1 MTQAELKQAESVR
14 NADEAEKLASTD
26 HTDHEDDHEHEHA
39 LNWRKLNRVLF
50 VAAAAAAI
58 WFLGGARNP
67 YVTGI
72 GVICTI
78 VGGFPIFHE
87 AYENIVQRRMTMEL
101 SMAIAIVAALAI
113 REIFT
118 ALVITLFVLVAEIL
132 EGLTVGRGRTA
143 IRHLVGLLPTTAT
156 VRRNESW
163 QDVETKEIAVGEIVL
178 VKPGTRIPVD
188 GVVVGGH
195 SFVDQAPITGESMP
209 AEKSTGTSVYAGTI
223 NQSGALEIRV
233 DRMGRDTT
241 FGKIIDA
248 VERAEKSRAPI
259 QGIADRLAGYL
270 VYFALGAAA
279 LTFLITHN
287 VRSTISVVIVAGA
300 CGIAA
305 GTPLAILAG
314 IGRSAQLGSIIK
326 GGLYL
331 ESLATVDTILLDK
344 TGTLTYGT
352 PEVVEVSPVE
362 GVPFASLLQA
372 AVTAE
377 SRSEHPVANAILKKA
392 SNLGI
397 SREEPESF
405 EYTPGKGIVAA
416 RRGIEI
422 IVGNRLFLE
431 GHRITLPTSA
441 ISRTDSEIFVARE
454 GKFLGTLLVADTLRP
469 EATKAIADLK
479 SMGLKT
485 VLLTGDS
492 KAVAEDIG
500 GKLGV
505 DEIAA
510 ELLPEDKLEFVS
522 RLTKARHNVVM
533 VGDGVN
539 DAPALMKATV
549 GVAMGAGTDVAR
561 ESANVVLIGND
572 LSKLVETLSI
582 ARRCR
587 RTIMQNFVGTLVV
600 DSIGVGLAAFGFLNP
615 LLAAFIH
622 VSSEM
627 TFILNSARLLPP
639 ISSARKLVSG
649 FLPPSSATRRSC
661 NLTSRLSKPLAT
673 SRCMNRVT
681 FPLSLPITCANAP
694 GEDCRLATQW
704 TRTAASCAVMRFLRK
719 RRSI

>member
-1 MTQAELKQAESVR
+1 MNQLSAKEAEIRVAAPPDGNDSPNHTDQEHGHQEHSLNWAELY
-14 NADEAEKLASTD
+14 
-26 HTDHEDDHEHEHA
+26 
-39 LNWRKLNRVLF
+39 RVLF
-50 VAAAAAAI
+50 VAAAAGAI
-58 WFLGGARNP
+58 WFLGGDRNP
-67 YVTGI
+67 YITGI
-72 GVICTI
+72 GVLCTL

-87 AYENIVQRRMTMEL
+87 AYDNIVQRRMTMEL

-163 QDVETKEIAVGEIVL
+163 QEVETNEIAAGEIVL
-178 VKPGTRIPVD
+178 VKPGARIPVD
-188 GVVVGGH
+188 GLVVGGH
-195 SFVDQAPITGESMP
+195 SFVDQATITGESMP
-209 AEKSTGTSVYAGTI
+209 AEKSNGTSVYAGTI

-248 VERAEKSRAPI
+248 VERAERSRAPI

-305 GTPLAILAG
+305 GTPLAILGA

-331 ESLATVDTILLDK
+331 ESLATIDTILLDK

-352 PEVVEVSPVE
+352 PEVVDVRPAD
-362 GVPFASLLQA
+362 GVPVGSLLQA
-372 AVTAE
+372 AAIAE
-377 SRSEHPVANAILKKA
+377 SRSEHPVAKAILKKTSA
-392 SNLGI
+392 MGI
-397 SREEPESF
+397 SSEEPERF

-416 RRGIEI
+416 RHGMEV

-431 GHRITLPTSA
+431 GHRVALPTGSA
-441 ISRTDSEIFVARE
+441 SQTDSEIFVARE
-454 GKFLGTLLVADTLRP
+454 GKFLGALVVADMLRP
-469 EATKAIADLK
+469 EATKAIQDLK

-485 VLLTGDS
+485 VLLTGDL

-500 GKLGV
+500 RKLGV

-510 ELLPEDKLEFVS
+510 ELLPEDKLEIVS

-639 ISSARKLVSG
+639 VSSAKKLVSG
-649 FLPPSSATRRSC
+649 FLSPSSAVVH
-661 NLTSRLSKPLAT
+661 K
-673 SRCMNRVT
+673 
-681 FPLSLPITCANAP
+681 
-694 GEDCRLATQW
+694 
-704 TRTAASCAVMRFLRK
+704 
-719 RRSI
+719 

>member
-1 MTQAELKQAESVR
+1 MTQAELKQAEAVR
-14 NADEAEKLASTD
+14 NGDEAEILPASG
-26 HTDHEDDHEHEHA
+26 HPNHEDEHEHAHA
-39 LNWRKLNRVLF
+39 LNWREINRVLF
-50 VAAAAAAI
+50 VAAAAGAI
-58 WFLGGARNP
+58 WFLGGACNP

-72 GVICTI
+72 GVICAL

-113 REIFT
+113 REVFT

-143 IRHLVGLLPTTAT
+143 IRHLVGLLPTIAT
-156 VRRNESW
+156 VRRNGTW
-163 QDVETKEIAVGEIVL
+163 QDIETKEIAVGEIVL

-188 GVVVGGH
+188 GVVTGGH
-195 SFVDQAPITGESMP
+195 SFVDQATITGESMP
-209 AEKSTGTSVYAGTI
+209 TEKSKTASVYAGTI

-287 VRSTISVVIVAGA
+287 MRSTISVVIVAGA

-305 GTPLAILAG
+305 GTPLAILGA

-331 ESLATVDTILLDK
+331 ESLATIDTIVLDK

-352 PEVVEVSPVE
+352 PEVVGVRPAGGVSVD
-362 GVPFASLLQA
+362 SLLQA
-372 AVTAE
+372 ALIAE
-377 SRSEHPVANAILKKA
+377 SRSEHPVAKAILKKA
-392 SNLGI
+392 SNLQITG
-397 SREEPESF
+397 EEPERF
-405 EYTPGKGIVAA
+405 NYTPGKGIVAA
-416 RRGIEI
+416 RQGVEI

-431 GHRITLPTSA
+431 GHGIALSTST
-441 ISRTDSEIFVARE
+441 ISQTDSEIFVAQE
-454 GKFLGTLLVADTLRP
+454 GKFLGTLVVADMLRP

-492 KAVAEDIG
+492 RAVADDIG

-510 ELLPEDKLEFVS
+510 ELLPEDKLAFVS
-522 RLTKARHNVVM
+522 RLTAARHNVVM

-639 ISSARKLVSG
+639 VSSAHGLVRSL
-649 FLPPSSATRRSC
+649 FSRSSTVAQ
-661 NLTSRLSKPLAT
+661 N
-673 SRCMNRVT
+673 
-681 FPLSLPITCANAP
+681 
-694 GEDCRLATQW
+694 
-704 TRTAASCAVMRFLRK
+704 
-719 RRSI
+719 

>member
-1 MTQAELKQAESVR
+1 M
-14 NADEAEKLASTD
+14 
-26 HTDHEDDHEHEHA
+26 
-39 LNWRKLNRVLF
+39 F
-50 VAAAAAAI
+50 VAVAAGAI
-58 WFLGGARNP
+58 WFLGGGRNP

-72 GVICTI
+72 GVVCALI
-78 VGGFPIFHE
+78 GGFPIFHE

-163 QDVETKEIAVGEIVL
+163 QDVETNEIAVGEIVL
-178 VKPGTRIPVD
+178 VKPGARIPVD

-195 SFVDQAPITGESMP
+195 SFVDQATITGESMP
-209 AEKSTGTSVYAGTI
+209 AEKSKGASVYAGTI
-223 NQSGALEIRV
+223 NQSGALEIQV

-287 VRSTISVVIVAGA
+287 MRSTISVVIVAGA

-305 GTPLAILAG
+305 GTPLAILGG
-314 IGRSAQLGSIIK
+314 IGRSAQIGSIIK

-331 ESLATVDTILLDK
+331 ESLATIDTILLDK

-352 PEVVEVSPVE
+352 PEVVDVRPVE
-362 GVPFASLLQA
+362 GVPVASFLQA

-377 SRSEHPVANAILKKA
+377 SRSEHPVAKAILKKA

-397 SREEPESF
+397 SGEEPEKF
-405 EYTPGKGIVAA
+405 DYTPGKGIVAVC
-416 RRGIEI
+416 RGVEI

-431 GHRITLPTSA
+431 GHRIALPTNTVSK
-441 ISRTDSEIFVARE
+441 TESEIFVAQE
-454 GKFLGTLLVADTLRP
+454 GKFLGTLVVADTLRP
-469 EATKAIADLK
+469 EATKAIEDLK

-522 RLTKARHNVVM
+522 RLTRERHNVVM

-587 RTIMQNFVGTLVV
+587 RTIMQNFIGTLVV

-627 TFILNSARLLPP
+627 AFILNSARLLPP
-639 ISSARKLVSG
+639 VSSAKSLVRGLVS
-649 FLPPSSATRRSC
+649 RS
-661 NLTSRLSKPLAT
+661 P
-673 SRCMNRVT
+673 
-681 FPLSLPITCANAP
+681 
-694 GEDCRLATQW
+694 
-704 TRTAASCAVMRFLRK
+704 AVAQD
-719 RRSI
+719 